1 MLGQLLSFAYTI
13 AMADLQFD
21 NQANEF
27 GRPPVAPLGMDITG
41 KLVGWGL
48 VSTRQQGEYV
58 LIGLGVLALI
68 IAFFVYHGAGSS
80 LPPPPPVG
88 V

>member
-1 MLGQLLSFAYTI
+1 MT
-13 AMADLQFD
+13 DLQFD
-21 NQANEF
+21 NTENEF
-27 GRPPVAPLGMDITG
+27 GRPPVASAGFDITG

-48 VSTRQQGEYV
+48 VSTRQQAEYV
-58 LIGLGVLALI
+58 LIGLGVLVLI
-68 IAFFVYHGAGSS
+68 IAFFVYHGTGSS